1 MDQRLIEL
9 HVQRGRLHERIG
21 AQRAQLAR
29 ELAPLTNTLHALDRA
44 QAGCHRVRAWMAEHP
59 VAATAIVVALVV
71 WRPRAIVRSLRWGL
85 SAWRRWHHVR
95 SWMP

>member
-29 ELAPLTNTLHALDRA
+29 ELAPLTNTLHAIDRA
-44 QAGCHRVRAWMAEHP
+44 QARYYRVRAWMAEHP
-59 VAATAIVVALVV
+59 VAVAAIVVALVV
-71 WRPRAIVRSLRWGL
+71 WRPGAVVRSLRWGL
-85 SAWRRWHHVR
+85 SAWRRGLRVR
-95 SWMP
+95 NWII